1 MFQMPGHSVSK
12 SGRVRTRRKSARPEG
27 PRGRSKVERMDSGTF
42 RYNVPPSYAA
52 PLSSVSLVLT
62 SGSISNAN
70 LEREDNSILK
80 REFKEHVERWKA
92 ATRHISSVTKMILH
106 PSYMRIIGMGPAV
119 LPLILRELKE
129 RPDHWFV
136 ALNAITGID
145 AAPPKSTFEEAI
157 NAWLD
162 WGINRGYSR

>member
-1 MFQMPGHSVSK
+1 
-12 SGRVRTRRKSARPEG
+12 
-27 PRGRSKVERMDSGTF
+27 
-42 RYNVPPSYAA
+42 
-52 PLSSVSLVLT
+52 
-62 SGSISNAN
+62 
-70 LEREDNSILK
+70 
-80 REFKEHVERWKA
+80 
-92 ATRHISSVTKMILH
+92 
-106 PSYMRIIGMGPAV
+106 MGPAV